1 MPRYY
6 FNLRRAHLHLLD
18 KNGEECSDLGEAIEY
33 AVVAILNLISEEGR
47 FRNWTAWA
55 VEIQD
60 EARFSVA
67 TLPFTFIMKVDM
79 RGRGND

>member
-1 MPRYY
+1 LSRYY

-18 KNGEECSDLGEAIEY
+18 KNGEECATLGEAIEY
-33 AVVAILNLISEEGR
+33 GVIAVLSLISEEGR

-60 EARFSVA
+60 ENRFHVV
-67 TLPFTFIMKVDM
+67 TLPFSLVLKADM
-79 RGRGND
+79 RRKD

>member
-18 KNGEECSDLGEAIEY
+18 KSGEECSNLGEAIEY
-33 AVVAILNLISEEGR
+33 AIVAVLNLISEEGR
-47 FRNWTAWA
+47 FRNWTSWA

-60 EARFSVA
+60 EARYHVA
-67 TLPFTFIMKVDM
+67 TLPFTMVLEADLRRKE
-79 RGRGND
+79 